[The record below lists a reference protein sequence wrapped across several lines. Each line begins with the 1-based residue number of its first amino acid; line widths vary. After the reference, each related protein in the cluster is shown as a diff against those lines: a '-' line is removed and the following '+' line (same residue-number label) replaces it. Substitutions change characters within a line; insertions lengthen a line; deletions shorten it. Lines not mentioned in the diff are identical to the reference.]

1 MKYPSFSQSTNGMNI
16 SLAIA
21 DGNFTIKKTVW
32 YLAVMKLNEMKC
44 RCFRPL
50 VCTMRDWIGPGTAWA
65 NEVKFLWNL
74 PQSSIEP
81 TTFYSQFSALPLDHD
96 AP

>member
-1 MKYPSFSQSTNGMNI
+1 MEEDY
-16 SLAIA
+16 
-21 DGNFTIKKTVW
+21 
-32 YLAVMKLNEMKC
+32 KLLPLPLPNNNNDDEMKC

-50 VCTMRDWIGPGTAWA
+50 FLHYEGCIGPRTAWA

-81 TTFYSQFSALPLDHD
+81 ATFYSESSDEDDNNNNNNNNTTLWDMIGQHTLIV
-96 AP
+96 